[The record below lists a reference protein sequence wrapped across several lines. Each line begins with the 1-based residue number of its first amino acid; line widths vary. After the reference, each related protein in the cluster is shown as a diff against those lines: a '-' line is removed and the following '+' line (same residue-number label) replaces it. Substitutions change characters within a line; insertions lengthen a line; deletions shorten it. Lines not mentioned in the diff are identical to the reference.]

1 MYIYS
6 YFAIDG
12 TPLYV
17 GSTGQVL
24 QRFRQ
29 HQREDAWM
37 ANIAT
42 ITVRGPYPGKLVD
55 EFERMYVSKLHPAYN
70 SNLLYYNDCSDF
82 YDDTDVRSFSSV
94 TEFVEYYTLCPDTY
108 QRGTY
113 YLRSEDLEAIRL
125 LCFYT
130 HSEKSALVRDAL
142 KIGLT
147 EIGKEI
153 NHENIYG
160 EARRMVCKAIECKK

>member
-29 HQREDAWM
+29 HQQEDSWM
-37 ANIAT
+37 ANIAS
-42 ITVRGPYPGKLVD
+42 IIVRGPYPGKLVD

-70 SNLLYYNDCSDF
+70 NNLLYYNACSDF

-94 TEFVEYYTLCPDTY
+94 KEFVEYYTLCPDTY

-113 YLRSEDLEAIRL
+113 YLRCEDIEAIRL
-125 LCFYT
+125 LAFYT
-130 HSEKSALVRDAL
+130 KNEKSAIVRDAL

-147 EIGKEI
+147 ELAKDIGC
-153 NHENIYG
+153 ENIYA
-160 EARRMVCKAIECKK
+160 EARNAIYSSAVSNK

>member
-125 LCFYT
+125 LCFC
-130 HSEKSALVRDAL
+130 
-142 KIGLT
+142 
-147 EIGKEI
+147 I
-153 NHENIYG
+153 NQYP
-160 EARRMVCKAIECKK
+160 R